1 MTAKPQT
8 FNGDL
13 ASLPPALAPL
23 TRLPR
28 WVVWKWELRKSRGAD
43 KWTKPPYRASDP
55 KWPAKSNDPSTWD
68 TYDVALTAFTG
79 GACDGIGFMLRDA
92 QIGAG
97 DLDHVRDPASGTLL
111 TWAEQLVLEAN
122 EAGAYV
128 ELTVSGTGLRFI
140 GVAHGPEIHR
150 KFIFDRQTGAGIE
163 LYRNC
168 TRYITVSGLGSVK
181 RCPDMQ
187 VIDPLIDR
195 LFARYGAPPP
205 DQYDFN
211 SAGLQS
217 GSIDYQNLIQ
227 NGAPQGDR
235 SEYFQA
241 VVWHLAGQG
250 LSPDEIADELA
261 KHPGGI
267 GRKYSGRLLGEVERS
282 YQKWQIHKRAAVTG
296 SAAATGTSWPQ
307 IHITPGELPHVVNQ
321 AEDALLLLGREIYQ
335 RGDLVVR
342 PISSN
347 PGPWPLSWRLL
358 PMTKPHLIETL
369 TCAARFLKYDRR
381 AKGWVAVDAP
391 ENIADAYL
399 GRTGKWKLPVLG
411 GIVHTPFLRA
421 DGTICEAPGYDAASG
436 LLFKPDGQA
445 FPSVPNDPHK
455 AEALAALEQ
464 LKRLIASFPFVDE
477 PDRAVA
483 LSGILTMLDRRVMAT
498 APLHAFTAPAAGTG
512 KSLLIDLFAILATGR
527 PMTVT
532 SQGRTEEELE
542 KRLGACLLA
551 GDPAISLDNCKHPLD
566 SVFLCQCLTQEKV
579 NVRLLGYSRS
589 VECPMN
595 TLFFA
600 NGNNLTIVGDLVRR
614 TLMGRIDAKC
624 ERPETRTFS
633 ENIVKTAYAKRGA
646 LVVAAL
652 TILRA
657 WHLAQ
662 ERGATSSAAPLGGF
676 EQWSARVRDALVWLG
691 CSDPCETIVKVRGND
706 PEQEALEAVI
716 MQWKDHLGIDK
727 KHTVQEVIE
736 RAINVRDFWNAL
748 LAIAESRSGGG
759 MISNERFG
767 RWLRKIEGK
776 FAGGLRLLQ
785 DGSSKGYSKW
795 RLSDE

>member
-1 MTAKPQT
+1 MTKPQT

-13 ASLPPALAPL
+13 ADLPPALAPL
-23 TRLPR
+23 TQLPC
-28 WVVWKWELRKSRGAD
+28 WVVWKWELRKSKGAD

-55 KWPAKSNDPSTWD
+55 KWPAKSNDPSTWGS
-68 TYDVALTAFTG
+68 YGAAVHAFSSG
-79 GACDGIGFMLRDA
+79 SCDGIGFMLRDA

-97 DLDHVRDPASGTLL
+97 DLDHVRDPANGTLL
-111 TWAEQLVLEAN
+111 TWAEQLVFEAN

-140 GVAHGPEIHR
+140 GIAHGAEIHR
-150 KFIFDRQTGAGIE
+150 KFTFDRTTGAGIE

-168 TRYITVSGLGSVK
+168 TRYITVSGLGSVQH
-181 RCPDMQ
+181 CPDMQ

-195 LFARYGAPPP
+195 LFARYGAPAP

-217 GSIDYQNLIQ
+217 GAIDYDDLIR

-235 SEYFQA
+235 SEHFQA

-261 KHPGGI
+261 QHPGGI
-267 GRKYSGRLLGEVERS
+267 GAKYAGRLRIEVERS
-282 YQKWQIHKRAAVTG
+282 YQKWQTHKRTAVTG
-296 SAAATGTSWPQ
+296 SMAAAGTPWPQ
-307 IHITPGELPHVVNQ
+307 IRITPGELPHVVNQ

-342 PISSN
+342 PITSN
-347 PGPWPLSWRLL
+347 PGPWPVSWRLL

-391 ENIADAYL
+391 ENVADAYL
-399 GRTGKWKLPVLG
+399 GRTGKWKLPVLT

-421 DGTICEAPGYDAASG
+421 NGTICEQPGYDAASG
-436 LLFKPDGQA
+436 LLLKPDGQA
-445 FPSVPNDPHK
+445 FPPVPNDPDK
-455 AEALAALEQ
+455 AEALAALGE
-464 LKRLIASFPFVDE
+464 LERLIASLPFVDE
-477 PDRAVA
+477 ADRSVA

-498 APLHAFTAPAAGTG
+498 APMHAFTAPAAGTG
-512 KSLLIDLFAILATGR
+512 KSLLIDLIAILATGQL
-527 PMTVT
+527 MTVT
-532 SQGRTEEELE
+532 SQGKTEEELE

-551 GDPAISLDNCKHPLD
+551 GDAAISLDNCKHPLD
-566 SVFLCQCLTQEKV
+566 SVFLCQCLTQPKV
-579 NVRLLGYSRS
+579 NVRLLGYSRT
-589 VECPMN
+589 VECPVN
-595 TLFFA
+595 ALFFA
-600 NGNNLTIVGDLVRR
+600 NGNNLVIVGDLVRR
-614 TLMGRIDAKC
+614 TLMGRMDAKC

-633 ENIVKTAYAKRGA
+633 ENIVEVAYARRGE

-657 WHLAQ
+657 WYLAR
-662 ERGATSSAAPLGGF
+662 ERGEASSVAPLGGF
-676 EQWSARVRDALVWLG
+676 EQWSVRVRDALVWLG
-691 CSDPCETIVKVRGND
+691 CGDPCETIVKVRGKD
-706 PEQEALEAVI
+706 PEQEVLEAVV

-727 KHTVQEVIE
+727 PHTVANVIE
-736 RAINVRDFWNAL
+736 RAINIRDFWNAL
-748 LAIAESRSGGG
+748 LAVAESRSGGG
-759 MISNERFG
+759 VISNERLG

-785 DGSSKGYSKW
+785 DGSLKGYTLW
-795 RLSDE
+795 RLSNE